1 MQSRLLPGI
10 DGRNS
15 ELLGVPHPR
24 DAVGSFLLG
33 MAGIA

>member
-1 MQSRLLPGI
+1 MQSRFLPGI

-15 ELLGVPHPR
+15 ELLGVPDPH
-24 DAVGSFLLG
+24 DAIGSFLLG

>member
-1 MQSRLLPGI
+1 MQSHFLPGI

-15 ELLGVPHPR
+15 ELLGVRDPR
-24 DAVGSFLLG
+24 GAIRSLLLG